1 MASVDEAVET
11 MKRAGVLIEHQRER
25 VQELRDALAG
35 MIGLI
40 QMVRNRNDVSLDLR
54 EEALGDAGSLGDV
67 TQRLVA
73 CLAQGTDG
81 GPELQLL
88 DHRSASSAALPSVRV
103 PEV

>member
-40 QMVRNRNDVSLDLR
+40 QMVRNRNDVSLDLHTV
-54 EEALGDAGSLGDV
+54 L
-67 TQRLVA
+67 TTNHRLVTA
-73 CLAQGTDG
+73 S
-81 GPELQLL
+81 EVL
-88 DHRSASSAALPSVRV
+88 DRV
-103 PEV
+103 DREPL